1 MKLSKIMAIALA
13 VACLLTGCWQEE
25 PPEEPEDA
33 LPPFEAEEPEK
44 QKDSVLPERF
54 ALPYMPGRTL
64 DPMDCADGMQQ
75 TAGSLLYEGLFRLDG
90 SFEPQPCLCISYTH
104 DEAAL
109 RYTFE
114 LRPGVEFSDGSPLT
128 GRDVKASLE
137 RARTS
142 DRYRS
147 RLSGVASV
155 SANGDSVTVTLNSP
169 NSALPALLDVPVVK
183 SGTQESAAPVG
194 TGPYFYAEEETGAYL
209 IANQAWWKGE
219 SQPVDRIALVEAAD
233 DDAMLYRFSS
243 HEVQLITADL
253 TGVRPGWP
261 TGPRGGADADTP
273 VMQYIGCNTAR
284 APLDSP
290 ALRRALSAGIERG
303 NVAGAYLSGHG
314 KPAAFPVSP
323 VSSLY
328 PAALEEDYSVD
339 GFTAAVAESGYVPE
353 RPLTL
358 LVNEEN
364 GFKKAIAAHLA
375 ESWTAGGVAVEV
387 RAELRPLVQ
396 PGHQPPPGGAGGGP
410 GPDGGHA
417 GPVRPFEG
425 PGPHPAGVLQVHLRA
440 DPGEGGGG
448 PGPHGGG
455 ALLCLGTVRNP
466 SERGRRGRACGTA
479 GFLKVRK
486 PKTAGKG
493 GFRFFCIT
501 L

>member
-1 MKLSKIMAIALA
+1 MKLSKIMAAALA

-25 PPEEPEDA
+25 PPEEPEDVM
-33 LPPFEAEEPEK
+33 PSFEAEEPEK

-75 TAGSLLYEGLFRLDG
+75 TAASLLYEGLFRLDG

-183 SGTQESAAPVG
+183 SGTQESVAPVG

-253 TGVRPGWP
+253 TGVLPVST
-261 TGPRGGADADTP
+261 TGSVGCADADTP

-290 ALRRALSAGIERG
+290 ALRRESSGPMWPAPISPATGSPPLSRC
-303 NVAGAYLSGHG
+303 
-314 KPAAFPVSP
+314 PRF
-323 VSSLY
+323 
-328 PAALEEDYSVD
+328 
-339 GFTAAVAESGYVPE
+339 
-353 RPLTL
+353 RPCTRRRWRRT
-358 LVNEEN
+358 
-364 GFKKAIAAHLA
+364 IP
-375 ESWTAGGVAVEV
+375 WTA
-387 RAELRPLVQ
+387 L
-396 PGHQPPPGGAGGGP
+396 PPPW
-410 GPDGGHA
+410 
-417 GPVRPFEG
+417 R
-425 PGPHPAGVLQVHLRA
+425 RA
-440 DPGEGGGG
+440 AMCPNG
-448 PGPHGGG
+448 
-455 ALLCLGTVRNP
+455 L
-466 SERGRRGRACGTA
+466 
-479 GFLKVRK
+479 
-486 PKTAGKG
+486 
-493 GFRFFCIT
+493 
-501 L
+501 

>member
-25 PPEEPEDA
+25 PPEEPEDVM
-33 LPPFEAEEPEK
+33 PPFEAEEPEK

-75 TAGSLLYEGLFRLDG
+75 TAASLLYEGLFRLDG

-253 TGVRPGWP
+253 T
-261 TGPRGGADADTP
+261 
-273 VMQYIGCNTAR
+273 
-284 APLDSP
+284 
-290 ALRRALSAGIERG
+290 LSLI
-303 NVAGAYLSGHG
+303 H
-314 KPAAFPVSP
+314 
-323 VSSLY
+323 
-328 PAALEEDYSVD
+328 
-339 GFTAAVAESGYVPE
+339 
-353 RPLTL
+353 
-358 LVNEEN
+358 
-364 GFKKAIAAHLA
+364 I
-375 ESWTAGGVAVEV
+375 
-387 RAELRPLVQ
+387 
-396 PGHQPPPGGAGGGP
+396 
-410 GPDGGHA
+410 
-417 GPVRPFEG
+417 
-425 PGPHPAGVLQVHLRA
+425 
-440 DPGEGGGG
+440 
-448 PGPHGGG
+448 
-455 ALLCLGTVRNP
+455 
-466 SERGRRGRACGTA
+466 
-479 GFLKVRK
+479 
-486 PKTAGKG
+486 
-493 GFRFFCIT
+493 
-501 L
+501 